1 MPVVEHR
8 IQKIFAVHRVPSD
21 LLDSGPFPLF
31 KNHPVKE
38 LVTFLYADILSDD
51 IIDIVVRIQDL
62 HLNMEQPRLAFDAN
76 KVAGLLVK
84 QPSIYIDLHV

>member
-8 IQKIFAVHRVPSD
+8 IKEIFAVHRIPSD
-21 LLDSGPFPLF
+21 LLDPWPFSLF
-31 KNHPVKE
+31 EDHPVKE

-62 HLNMEQPRLAFDAN
+62 HLNMEQARLAFDAN

-84 QPSIYIDLHV
+84 QSSIYIDLHV